1 MIADPVIAFTYSTL
15 DLFSCIQLCFTHLR
29 LSNFDHPMDEH
40 YDVNDAGEWIDD
52 MDIELFE
59 TNLKMGQVFD
69 LKNGPTTGA

>member
-40 YDVNDAGEWIDD
+40 DDVNDASEWIDD